1 LTALATSSYLG
12 QAMPIIG
19 PKEPLLGNKKQVN
32 KQYHSGRFHI
42 RHYRDYYTVPMD
54 RVGPLSS
61 PLGHPL
67 VDVPE

>member
-1 LTALATSSYLG
+1 
-12 QAMPIIG
+12 MPIIG
-19 PKEPLLGNKKQVN
+19 PKDPLLGNKKQVN
-32 KQYHSGRFHI
+32 KHYHSGSFHI
-42 RHYRDYYTVPMD
+42 RHYRTYYTVHMD